1 MEKPKLIIG
10 EKRSDGRLFDQLRPT
25 QMKVGILKNANGSS
39 LVQMGDTKVIAAV
52 YGPREVHPRHLAL
65 PDRAILRVRYHMTPF
80 STNQRKNPAP
90 TRREI
95 EISKVIREALEP
107 SVISNLFPRTAIDI
121 FIEVLQAD
129 AGTRTAAIMAA
140 SLALAD
146 GGIPMKDL
154 VSAVAVG
161 KVEGNLVLD
170 LNEEEDNYGEADL
183 PIAIMPSLGNITLLQ
198 MNGEMS
204 EEELKKAIEL
214 AMKGIRELYEM
225 QKEALRQKY
234 VLEE

>member
-1 MEKPKLIIG
+1 
-10 EKRSDGRLFDQLRPT
+10 
-25 QMKVGILKNANGSS
+25 
-39 LVQMGDTKVIAAV
+39 
-52 YGPREVHPRHLAL
+52 
-65 PDRAILRVRYHMTPF
+65 
-80 STNQRKNPAP
+80 
-90 TRREI
+90 
-95 EISKVIREALEP
+95 
-107 SVISNLFPRTAIDI
+107 
-121 FIEVLQAD
+121 
-129 AGTRTAAIMAA
+129 MAA